1 MTLSK
6 SVSLPRSAYWHHIA
20 RQNSV
25 GEIYTV
31 QGKWHDAEIRLRLP
45 GALEAR
51 RRVIC
56 IAGCRWPQWGSQI
69 DSGFAKDIVSGS

>member
-25 GEIYTV
+25 GEIYSL
-31 QGKWHDAEIRLRLP
+31 QGKYPDPEQGPQPP
-45 GALEAR
+45 GAWGPAQR
-51 RRVIC
+51 VVIC
-56 IAGCRWPQWGSQI
+56 VAGCRWGSQMG
-69 DSGFAKDIVSGS
+69 SGFAKDIVSDS